1 MADFDFSF
9 LIFVSGGSVAARRP
23 SSVIPAAPQAMQG
36 ALQRVAVVSETT
48 TLEFIESLLGTSVE
62 VDRKAT
68 HDEAFA
74 ALAAGA
80 VTYYFAD
87 RAHLN
92 SVLGLADNAGPLL
105 CAGNVLTP
113 RPLRVPF

>member
-1 MADFDFSF
+1 MYVVCVLVTVFLCFSCRRRHTICAFVTGVQTCALPILADFEFSF
-9 LIFVSGGSVAARRP
+9 LIFVSVGSVAARRP

-68 HDEAFA
+68 HDEAYA

-80 VTYYFAD
+80 VT
-87 RAHLN
+87 
-92 SVLGLADNAGPLL
+92 
-105 CAGNVLTP
+105 
-113 RPLRVPF
+113 